1 MAAYLPRFIEVP
13 DNLTMGEVERAI
25 VICMQLGLLD
35 NRRGYVIIPPGISTH
50 VPWERGEALEIQ
62 RG

>member
-13 DNLTMGEVERAI
+13 DNLTMREVEKAI
-25 VICMQLGLLD
+25 GICMQLGLLD
-35 NRRGYVIIPPGISTH
+35 NRGGYVIIPPGISTH
-50 VPWERGEALEIQ
+50 VPWERAPEVE